1 MDTPHSAGIGCWHEV
16 KPTMGPMISGALKPT
31 VTRLINPVARLALRT
46 GLTPN
51 SVTVLGAIGLVSS
64 ALYFYTNEDYF
75 IGTLVITVFA
85 LSDLFDG
92 AMARI
97 SEQGSSSW
105 GGFLDSTI
113 DRITDSAIIIAI
125 LIPLIS
131 ADDSLA
137 LVGLMTLVTGLL
149 IPYIRAKAESFNIQ
163 CSVGIAER
171 TERLIILLTSIG
183 LHGLGVPYA
192 MATGLWLL
200 AILGVVTVF
209 QRVRTVFTGLHS
221 S

>member
-1 MDTPHSAGIGCWHEV
+1 MV
-16 KPTMGPMISGALKPT
+16 PMISSALKPA
-31 VTRLINPVARLALRT
+31 VTRLINPVARLALRI

-51 SVTVLGAIGLVSS
+51 AVTVIGALGLVSS
-64 ALYFYTNEDYF
+64 ALFFYSNEEYF
-75 IGTLVITVFA
+75 IGTLVIAFFA

-97 SEQGSSSW
+97 SEQGSSQW

-113 DRITDSAIIIAI
+113 DRVTDSAILIAI
-125 LIPLIS
+125 LIPLTS
-131 ADDSLA
+131 TEDA
-137 LVGLMTLVTGLL
+137 LTPVALTTLVTGLL

-171 TERLIILLTSIG
+171 TERLIILLTAIG
-183 LHGLGVPYA
+183 FHGLGVPYA
-192 MATGLWLL
+192 LAIGLWLL
-200 AILGVVTVF
+200 ASLGVVTVI
-209 QRVRTVFTGLHS
+209 QRMRTVYVGLHS

>member
-1 MDTPHSAGIGCWHEV
+1 MV
-16 KPTMGPMISGALKPT
+16 PMISSALKPV
-31 VTRLINPVARLALRT
+31 VTRLINPVARLALRI

-51 SVTVLGAIGLVSS
+51 AVTVIGALGLVSS
-64 ALYFYTNEDYF
+64 ALFFYSNEEYF
-75 IGTLVITVFA
+75 IGTLVITFFA

-97 SEQGSSSW
+97 SEQGSSQW

-113 DRITDSAIIIAI
+113 DRVTDSAILIAI
-125 LIPLIS
+125 LIPLTS
-131 ADDSLA
+131 SDDA
-137 LVGLMTLVTGLL
+137 LTPVALTTLVTGLL

-171 TERLIILLTSIG
+171 TERLIILLTAVG
-183 LHGLGVPYA
+183 FHGLGVPYA
-192 MATGLWLL
+192 LAIGLWLL
-200 AILGVVTVF
+200 ASLGVVTVI
-209 QRVRTVFTGLHS
+209 QRIRTVYVGLHS